1 MDLWQLDATDLARL
15 IRNGQASA
23 VEAVDSILKRL
34 HKVNPAI
41 NAIVRVYESEARA
54 AAETADAARA
64 RGHALP
70 PLHGVPVTIKI
81 NVDVAG
87 QPTDNGVVPLKDL
100 IAQED
105 SPVAA
110 NLKHAGAIVI
120 GRTNAPAFSMR
131 IFSDNALHGRTLNP
145 RDPSVTP
152 GGSSGG
158 AGAATAT
165 GIGAIAHG
173 NDIGGS
179 VRIPAYCNGVVGL
192 RTGFARIPSFNP
204 TSANVG
210 RPPGAV
216 LMAVQGPHTR
226 TVRDARLALEVMAR
240 GDRRDW
246 RWNDVPM
253 QGPPPARPI
262 KVAIVPEF
270 PGAKTHPAQAAAV
283 RRAGKH
289 LQAAGYV
296 VEEIL
301 PPDLERG
308 VELWH
313 MICVTDVFGGLWPQ
327 MQKMGDPDG
336 IAAMRCWLELHKPV
350 DLSTYVAALAERE
363 GVLFRWMSFLQQ
375 WPLVILPTLAD
386 LPPKQVADVTVEGQ
400 KQVLD
405 SMRPALI
412 APLLGLPGLA
422 VPVGSHGKLR
432 TGVQIMA
439 MRNREDLCLDAGE
452 VIEAAE
458 GVVTPVDPV
467 AA

>member
-1 MDLWQLDATDLARL
+1 MELWQYDATDLARL
-15 IRNGQASA
+15 IRMGRASA
-23 VEAVDSILKRL
+23 REAVDSVLGRL

-41 NAIVRVYESEARA
+41 NAVVRVYEDEART
-54 AAETADAARA
+54 AAETADSSRA

-100 IAQED
+100 VAKED
-105 SPVAA
+105 SPVVAHLR
-110 NLKHAGAIVI
+110 NAGAIII

-145 RDPSVTP
+145 LDPTVTP

-158 AGAATAT
+158 AGAATAA
-165 GIGAIAHG
+165 GIGCIAHG

-179 VRIPAYCNGVVGL
+179 VRIPAHCNGVVGL
-192 RTGFARIPSFNP
+192 RVGFGRIAAYNA
-204 TSANVG
+204 TAANAG
-210 RPPGAV
+210 RPVGGV

-226 TVRDARLALEVMAR
+226 TVRDARLALEVMAQA
-240 GDRRDW
+240 DTRDW

-253 QGPPPARPI
+253 HGAPPARPI
-262 KVAIVPEF
+262 RVALVPEF
-270 PGAKTHPAQAAAV
+270 PGSKTHPAQAAAV
-283 RRAGKH
+283 RAAGKH

-296 VEEIL
+296 CEEVL

-313 MICVTDVFGGLWPQ
+313 AIIATESHHGLWPN

-336 IAAMRCWLELHKPV
+336 IAAMRSWLELHKPV
-350 DLSTYVAALAERE
+350 DLATYLGALTERE
-363 GVLFRWMSFLQQ
+363 GMLFRWMGFLQQ

-386 LPPKQVADVTVEGQ
+386 LPPKQVSDTTVEGQ
-400 KQVLD
+400 RAIFD
-405 SMRPALI
+405 SMRPTLM

-422 VPVGSHGKLR
+422 VPVGRAGKLR

-467 AA
+467 KA

>member
-1 MDLWQLDATDLARL
+1 MELWQYDATDLARL
-15 IRNGQASA
+15 IRIGQASA
-23 VEAVDSILKRL
+23 REAVDSVLARL
-34 HKVNPAI
+34 DKVNPAI
-41 NAIVRVYESEARA
+41 NAVVRVLGDEARA

-70 PLHGVPVTIKI
+70 PLHGVPVTTKV
-81 NVDVAG
+81 NADQAG
-87 QPTDNGVVPLKDL
+87 LPTDNGVVPLKDF
-100 IAQED
+100 IASED
-105 SPVAA
+105 SPVVA
-110 NLKHAGAIVI
+110 NLKHAGAIIV

-145 RDPSVTP
+145 RDAEVTP

-192 RTGFARIPSFNP
+192 RTGFGRIPSFNP
-204 TSANVG
+204 SAAAG
-210 RPPGAV
+210 RPIGAV

-262 KVAIVPEF
+262 RVALVPEA
-270 PGAKTHPAQAAAV
+270 PGGRTHPAQAAAV
-283 RRAGKH
+283 RLAGKH

-296 VEEIL
+296 VEEVL
-301 PPDLERG
+301 PPDMERG

-313 MICVTDVFGGLWPQ
+313 QICVTDVFGGLWPQ

-336 IAAMRCWLELHKPV
+336 IAAMKGWLELHKPV
-350 DLSTYVAALAERE
+350 DLATYVAALTERE
-363 GVLFRWMSFLQQ
+363 GLLLKWMSFFQQ
-375 WPLVILPTLAD
+375 WPLVILPTLSD
-386 LPPKQVADVTVEGQ
+386 LPPKQRGDVTTAGQ
-400 KQVLD
+400 AEILE
-405 SMRPALI
+405 SMRVALL

-458 GVVTPVDPV
+458 GVVVPIDPV
-467 AA
+467 RG

>member
-1 MDLWQLDATDLARL
+1 
-15 IRNGQASA
+15 
-23 VEAVDSILKRL
+23 
-34 HKVNPAI
+34 
-41 NAIVRVYESEARA
+41 
-54 AAETADAARA
+54 
-64 RGHALP
+64 
-70 PLHGVPVTIKI
+70 
-81 NVDVAG
+81 
-87 QPTDNGVVPLKDL
+87 
-100 IAQED
+100 
-105 SPVAA
+105 
-110 NLKHAGAIVI
+110 
-120 GRTNAPAFSMR
+120 MR

-145 RDPSVTP
+145 LDPTVTP

-165 GIGAIAHG
+165 GIGCIAHG

-192 RTGFARIPSFNP
+192 RTGFGAHPLLQRDRRPMPAGRSAR
-204 TSANVG
+204 
-210 RPPGAV
+210 V

-253 QGPPPARPI
+253 RGAPPARPI
-262 KVAIVPEF
+262 KVALVPEF
-270 PGAKTHPAQAAAV
+270 PGCKTHPAQAAAV
-283 RRAGKH
+283 RQAGKH

-308 VELWH
+308 IELWH
-313 MICVTDVFGGLWPQ
+313 AIIATESHAGLWPN

-336 IAAMRCWLELHKPV
+336 IAAMRAWLDIHKPV
-350 DLSTYVAALAERE
+350 DLATYMGALTERE
-363 GVLFRWMSFLQQ
+363 GVLFRWMT
-375 WPLVILPTLAD
+375 LPAAMAAGDHAD
-386 LPPKQVADVTVEGQ
+386 AGRPAAQAGERHDGRRARRAIFN
-400 KQVLD
+400 
-405 SMRPALI
+405 SMRPTLM

-422 VPVGSHGKLR
+422 VPVGRSGKLR

-458 GVVTPVDPV
+458 GVVMPVDP
-467 AA
+467 ANG

>member
-1 MDLWQLDATDLARL
+1 MELWQYDATDLAHL
-15 IRNGQASA
+15 IRLGRASA
-23 VEAVDSILKRL
+23 RDAVDSALARL

-41 NAIVRVYESEARA
+41 NAVVRVLEEDARA
-54 AAETADAARA
+54 AAATADAAQA

-81 NVDVAG
+81 NIDQMG
-87 QPTDNGVVPLKDL
+87 LPTDNGVVPLKDF

-105 SPVAA
+105 SPVVA
-110 NLKHAGAIVI
+110 NLKQAGAIII

-145 RDPSVTP
+145 RDPTVTP

-158 AGAATAT
+158 AGASIAT
-165 GIGAIAHG
+165 GIGAIGHG

-192 RTGFARIPSFNP
+192 RTGFARIASVNP
-204 TSANVG
+204 TAAKGG
-210 RPPGAV
+210 RPIGSV

-240 GDRRDW
+240 RDNRDW
-246 RWNDVPM
+246 RWSDVPM

-270 PGAKTHPAQAAAV
+270 PGSKTHPAQAAAV
-283 RRAGKH
+283 RRAAAH

-296 VEEIL
+296 VEEIV

-313 MICVTDVFGGLWPQ
+313 HIIATESFHGLWPQ

-336 IAAMRCWLELHKPV
+336 IAAMSAWLEIKKPV
-350 DLSTYVAALAERE
+350 DLKTYIAALTERE
-363 GVLFRWMSFLQQ
+363 GLLYRWMGFLQQ
-375 WPLVILPTLAD
+375 WPLVIFATLSD
-386 LPPKQVADVTVEGQ
+386 LPPRQVSDTTVAGQ
-400 KQVLD
+400 AQIFD
-405 SMRPALI
+405 SMSPALI

-422 VPVGSHGKLR
+422 IPVGDHGRLR
-432 TGVQIMA
+432 TGVQILA
-439 MRNREDLCLDAGE
+439 ARNREDLCLDAGE

-458 GVVTPVDPV
+458 GVVRPIDPITT
-467 AA
+467 

>member
-1 MDLWQLDATDLARL
+1 MELWQYDATDLARL

-23 VEAVDSILKRL
+23 RDAVDSVLARL

-41 NAIVRVYESEARA
+41 NAVVRVLEDDARA
-54 AAETADAARA
+54 QAATADAAQA

-70 PLHGVPVTIKI
+70 PLHGVPVTTKI
-81 NVDVAG
+81 NVDQAG
-87 QPTDNGVVPLKDL
+87 LPTDNGVIPLKDL
-100 IAQED
+100 IAKED
-105 SPVAA
+105 SPVVA
-110 NLKHAGAIVI
+110 NLKHAGAIIV

-131 IFSDNALHGRTLNP
+131 IFTDNALHGRTLNP

-158 AGAATAT
+158 AGAAVAV

-192 RTGFARIPSFNP
+192 RTGFARIPSLNP
-204 TSANVG
+204 TAAAAG
-210 RPPGAV
+210 RPIGAV

-253 QGPPPARPI
+253 RGPAPARPI
-262 KVAIVPEF
+262 KVAIVPEV
-270 PGAKTHPAQAAAV
+270 PGGKSHPAQVAAV
-283 RRAGKH
+283 RQAGKH

-296 VEEIL
+296 VDEVL
-301 PPDLERG
+301 PPDIERG

-313 MICVTDVFGGLWPQ
+313 EICVTDVIGGLWPT

-336 IAAMRCWLELHKPV
+336 IAAMRGWLDIHKPV
-350 DLSTYVAALAERE
+350 DLATYVAALTERE
-363 GVLFRWMSFLQQ
+363 SLLFRWMSFFQQ
-375 WPLVILPTLAD
+375 WPLLILPTLAD
-386 LPPKQVADVTVEGQ
+386 LPPKQVADITRDGQ
-400 KQVLD
+400 VQVLD
-405 SMRPALI
+405 AMRPALL

-458 GVVTPVDPV
+458 GLVMPIDPV
-467 AA
+467 KG